1 MSYENAPATEMLAT
15 HCAACGRPLLDA
27 VSVEVGLGPVC
38 RKRHGWN
45 AADVDEEA
53 RAEANK
59 IVHQIAVEQTG
70 AAVLEGCAKLRELGF
85 AKLADRVVKRVKPI
99 EIEETTDGRLAVK
112 TPYRGEAVNDWRR
125 VPGRRFD
132 RESKRNVIPASSKR
146 ALWELLKVHYA
157 GEYGIGPK
165 GAFEVPAAA

>member
-15 HCAACGRPLLDA
+15 YCAACGRPLVDS
-27 VSVEVGLGPVC
+27 VSVEVGLGPEC

-45 AADVDEEA
+45 ADVDEET
-53 RAEANK
+53 RGEANR
-59 IVHQIAVEQTG
+59 IVHRIAVEQTG
-70 AAVLEGCAKLRELGF
+70 AAVLEGVAKLRELGF

-99 EIEETTDGRLAVK
+99 VIEETDDGRLAVK
-112 TPYRGEAVNDWRR
+112 APYRGEAVEGWRR

-132 RESKRNVIPASSKR
+132 KESKRNVIPVSSKR
-146 ALWELLKVHYA
+146 ALWELLKAHYA